1 MPVVSNTSPV
11 LNVAIVGR
19 LSLLRERFGEIWIP
33 AAVLEELRVEE
44 DLPGSQAVREALE
57 AEWLRVEEAKDQAL
71 AQVLQRDLDRGEAEA
86 IALPVQVKAEWTLLD
101 EREARRVAKSLGLK
115 VTGVLGILLRAQREG
130 RLPSLQKAMG
140 ELRERAAFRIG
151 GGLYADLIGESGED
165 KEH

>member
-1 MPVVSNTSPV
+1 MPVVSNPSPV
-11 LNVAIVGR
+11 LNVAIIGR

-44 DLPGSQAVREALE
+44 DRPGSQAVREAME
-57 AEWLRVEEAKDQAL
+57 AEWLRVEEAKEQAL

-86 IALPVQVKAEWTLLD
+86 IALAVQVKAEWTLLD

-115 VTGVLGILLRAQREG
+115 VTGVLRILLRAQREG

-140 ELRERAAFRIG
+140 ELRERAGFRIG
-151 GGLYADLIGESGED
+151 GGLYADLIRKSGED